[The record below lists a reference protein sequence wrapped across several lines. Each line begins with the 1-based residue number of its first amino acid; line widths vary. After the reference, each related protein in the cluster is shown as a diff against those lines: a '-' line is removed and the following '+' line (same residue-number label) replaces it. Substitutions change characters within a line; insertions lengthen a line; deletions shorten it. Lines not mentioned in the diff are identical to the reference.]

1 MYIYALLSGE
11 RKIAAYLKNKGASL
25 SSIVRVYRYKDA
37 AKDLEEI
44 LFHAIEIDPKSIVIL
59 AKTRQEEG
67 GSLRVKLGML
77 LSILKTDESA
87 LCDLLSYIEI
97 KAADDR
103 SDLLKIAIDRGN
115 IEFLAS
121 ALRQG
126 LVKSKRSLDKII
138 EHASNKNAYEATAIL
153 LDYKD
158 ATFNSKK
165 PAKQASKSK
174 RPSLKL

>member
-1 MYIYALLSGE
+1 MLSGE
-11 RKIAAYLKNKGASL
+11 SKIAAYLKNKGASL
-25 SSIVRVYRYKDA
+25 SSIARVYRYKDA

-44 LFHAIEIDPKSIVIL
+44 LFQAIEIDPKSIVIL

-67 GSLRVKLGML
+67 GSLRVNIEML

-87 LCDLLSYIEI
+87 LCDLLSYLEL
-97 KAADDR
+97 KAADR
-103 SDLLKIAIDRGN
+103 SALLKIAIDRGN
-115 IEFLAS
+115 IEFLVS
-121 ALRQG
+121 ALRQR

-138 EHASNKNAYEATAIL
+138 EHASNKNAHEVTAIL
-153 LDYKD
+153 LDYQD

-165 PAKQASKSK
+165 PAKRASKSK

>member
-1 MYIYALLSGE
+1 MQQLL
-11 RKIAAYLKNKGASL
+11 NL
-25 SSIVRVYRYKDA
+25 SICR
-37 AKDLEEI
+37 
-44 LFHAIEIDPKSIVIL
+44 VIL

-67 GSLRVKLGML
+67 CSLRVNLEML
-77 LSILKTDESA
+77 LSILQTDERTLS
-87 LCDLLSYIEI
+87 DLLSYIEI

-103 SDLLKIAIDRGN
+103 SDLLMIAIDRGN

-121 ALRQG
+121 ALRHG

-138 EHASNKNAYEATAIL
+138 EHASNKNAHEATAIL

-165 PAKQASKSK
+165 PAQRSSKSK